1 MSPVSTPRH
10 KATAGAAPGCIAAL
24 GGNPFDQAWVV
35 ILGIGGAPRYCKN
48 RYANSERVSPLGSGR
63 LRFHGTVGS
72 GDDVSIKS
80 SYLNQ
85 FREINIAG
93 TQESGAE
100 LGDLS

>member
-1 MSPVSTPRH
+1 MT
-10 KATAGAAPGCIAAL
+10 
-24 GGNPFDQAWVV
+24 
-35 ILGIGGAPRYCKN
+35 
-48 RYANSERVSPLGSGR
+48 
-63 LRFHGTVGS
+63 
-72 GDDVSIKS
+72 VSIKS